1 MKMTK
6 NDQRVA
12 AIVTL
17 VAGGILTASGVMAF
31 VESARQ
37 NHGVS
42 RFLLGYT
49 LLWSGMTIIGQIKH
63 SKILSKIMKLTSSS
77 NANQR
82 ETE

>member
-6 NDQRVA
+6 NDQRIA

-42 RFLLGYT
+42 RFLLGYS
-49 LLWSGMTIIGQIKH
+49 LLWSGITIMVQIKN
-63 SKILSKIMKLTSSS
+63 SKTLSEIMKLTSTL
-77 NANQR
+77 NTNKR